1 MNTKLTTDVDY
12 CAKLLQNG
20 QNIAIPTETVYGL
33 AAIITNEKAL
43 KHIFTLKQRPQN
55 NPLIVHIHELA
66 QLEALVTHIPEQ
78 AIRLAKAF
86 WPGPLSMVFPKSK
99 LVNQVISAGLETV
112 AVRMPNHSLTLALIK
127 AVGTPIAAPSANPFT
142 RISPTQAQHV
152 LTYFNQKIP
161 AILDGDSC
169 QVGLESTIVGFD
181 QEQPIIYR
189 KGGVSQE
196 AIEAIIGK
204 VQVAKSD
211 SAIKSPGMHL
221 KHYSPTTRLILT
233 EDISAEI
240 EQQRSHYQHIGVISF
255 SSFNHDKAEVIK
267 VLSQTASLAEAA
279 QQLYQTLHD
288 LDQLQLDLIITKALP
303 NHGLGASIND
313 RLQRAK
319 FQ

>member
-1 MNTKLTTDVDY
+1 MKTQLTNDVEY

-33 AAIITNEKAL
+33 AGIITNVKAL
-43 KHIFTLKQRPQN
+43 KRIFSLKQRPQN
-55 NPLIVHIHELA
+55 NPLIVHIYELN
-66 QLEALVTHIPEQ
+66 QLDPLTTHVPKKAKQ
-78 AIRLAKAF
+78 LAEVF
-86 WPGPLSMVFPKSK
+86 WPGPLSMVFPKSN

-112 AVRMPNHSLTLALIK
+112 AVRMPNHSLTLALLK

-161 AILDGDSC
+161 AILDGGSC

-189 KGGVSQE
+189 KGGISQE
-196 AIEAIIGK
+196 SIEEIIGP

-233 EDISAEI
+233 EDIAAEI
-240 EQQRSHYQHIGVISF
+240 EQQSFHHQKIGVISF
-255 SSFNHDKAEVIK
+255 SNCNYEKAEVVK
-267 VLSQTASLAEAA
+267 VLSKTANLTEAA
-279 QQLYQTLHD
+279 QQLYQTLHE
-288 LDQLQLDLIITKALP
+288 LDQLQLDLIITKFLP